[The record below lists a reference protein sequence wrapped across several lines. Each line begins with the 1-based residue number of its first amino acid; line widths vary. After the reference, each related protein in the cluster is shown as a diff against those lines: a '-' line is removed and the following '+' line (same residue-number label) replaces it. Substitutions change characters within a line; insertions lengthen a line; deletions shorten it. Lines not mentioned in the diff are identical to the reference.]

1 MKERRTREEKENGKE
16 ITARNINSKMV
27 ESLILRN
34 LHKIKEGKVVIRG
47 VAQMQEEEE
56 EKRTKLTFNV
66 IITRNRVTICH
77 RRWWRCHDVNGNSK
91 WRWFKRE
98 STLSWYKLLHTY
110 DRQERLVYQI
120 KSLWSL
126 HMKTNLHHKELEK

>member
-77 RRWWRCHDVNGNSK
+77 RR
-91 WRWFKRE
+91 
-98 STLSWYKLLHTY
+98 
-110 DRQERLVYQI
+110 
-120 KSLWSL
+120 
-126 HMKTNLHHKELEK
+126 